1 MNSPA
6 APDTTET
13 ASTVLR
19 TARLV
24 MTPPVMED
32 LADIAALW
40 REPEVYR
47 HIGGRAFSEEDCWN
61 RLLRDIGHWT
71 TQGYGLWTVRM
82 KATGTYAGVVGYADF
97 RREMNPAFGDAP
109 EGGWVMAPWT
119 QRQGLASE
127 AVGAAL
133 AWVEAMLNPP
143 RTVCMIA
150 PDNQSSLRLADRF
163 GYAPYAATRYK
174 GAEVMLLERL
184 RGA

>member
-1 MNSPA
+1 MIEVA
-6 APDTTET
+6 ADPGRSTT
-13 ASTVLR
+13 LG

-24 MTPPVMED
+24 MTPVALSD
-32 LADIAALW
+32 LSDVIALW

-47 HIGGRAFSEEDCWN
+47 HIGGKPFSEEDCWN

-71 TQGYGLWTVRM
+71 IKGYGLWTIRM
-82 KATGTYAGVVGYADF
+82 KATGTYAGVAGFADF

-119 QRQGLASE
+119 RRQGLASE

-133 AWVEAMLNPP
+133 DWVEAVLDPP

-150 PDNQSSLRLADRF
+150 PDNQPSLRLADRF

-174 GAEVMLLERL
+174 GAEVLLLERP
-184 RGA
+184 REAE

>member
-1 MNSPA
+1 MTDT
-6 APDTTET
+6 PDPVIET
-13 ASTVLR
+13 D
-19 TARLV
+19 RLV
-24 MTPPVMED
+24 MTPPCVDD
-32 LADIAALW
+32 LADTTALW
-40 REPEVYR
+40 REPDVYR

-61 RLLRDIGHWT
+61 RLLRDIGHW
-71 TQGYGLWTVRM
+71 QAHGYGLWTVRM

-133 AWVEAMLNPP
+133 DWVEAAIAPE

-150 PDNQSSLRLADRF
+150 PDNQPSLRLADRF
-163 GYAPYAATRYK
+163 GYTPYAATQYS
-174 GAEVMLLERL
+174 GAEVMLLER
-184 RGA
+184 RRRDV